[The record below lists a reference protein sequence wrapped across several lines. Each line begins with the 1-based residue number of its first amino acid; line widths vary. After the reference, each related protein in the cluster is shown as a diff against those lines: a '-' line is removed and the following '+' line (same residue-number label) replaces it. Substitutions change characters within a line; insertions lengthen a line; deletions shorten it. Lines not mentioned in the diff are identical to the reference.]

1 MSDRFPERTSC
12 FQGIRL
18 IALTAIISSHL
29 GVSVLGSARD
39 WVSFFFCVSGFLIY
53 YKKGQGEAL
62 DNTIQSSVKRGV
74 KYWLSKAC
82 TIFPFW
88 WIVLFAEIVLFKEKI
103 TFDFIRKL
111 LLLQAFIPMP
121 AGSFGSVWFISAIL
135 FCYLLA
141 YPMMYLIKRLS
152 INYLLFLGGCLAVI
166 YLSVIHV
173 GGRLGDYS
181 LWFSYI
187 CPIWRL
193 IEFCYGMMICRLL
206 ISFSYIKTHSI
217 GAVLFLTI
225 LVYLFLIRS
234 GFLDRGSYMF
244 VHLIIIGLLFMFG
257 GPIFNAIF
265 GNAFLWKLSHYFVY
279 VYLVQDITT
288 RLLSSYISTP
298 IIVLLT
304 FAIGVIFGFVFEGS
318 KSIIS
323 SIHNCYLTKD

>member
-1 MSDRFPERTSC
+1 MNDRFPERTSC

-18 IALTAIISSHL
+18 IALSAIISSHL
-29 GVSVLGSARD
+29 GASVLGNAKD

-53 YKKGQGEAL
+53 YNKGQGEAL
-62 DNTIQSSVKRGV
+62 DNNFLLSIKRGG

-82 TIFPFW
+82 TIFPIW

-103 TFDFIRKL
+103 SFDIIRKVFL
-111 LLLQAFIPMP
+111 FQAFIPMP

-141 YPMMYLIKRLS
+141 YPMMYLIKRQS
-152 INYLLFLGGCLAVI
+152 INALLLIGGCLVVI

-173 GGRLGDYS
+173 GGQLGDYS

-187 CPIWRL
+187 CPIWRV
-193 IEFCYGMMICRLL
+193 IEFFYGMMICRFL
-206 ISFSYIKTHSI
+206 IGISYIKKHSI
-217 GAVLFLTI
+217 GAVLFLTV
-225 LVYLFLIRS
+225 LLYLFLIRS

-244 VHLIIIGLLFMFG
+244 IHLVIIGHLFMFG
-257 GPIFNAIF
+257 GPIFNAVF
-265 GNAFLWKLSHYFVY
+265 GNAFVWKLSHYFVY

-288 RLLSSYISTP
+288 RLFSSLLSTP
-298 IIVLLT
+298 VIVFLT
-304 FAIGVIFGFVFEGS
+304 FAIGVVFGTVFEGV

-323 SIHNCYLTKD
+323 FLHKSYLAEG